1 MANTDIIL
9 PTAAARELPA
19 VRSIGVRD
27 LRDALAMGLE
37 DFWAMPTHVIFL
49 SLIYPVVGLVL
60 FRAMFGQDLI
70 PLLYPLAAGFPLVG
84 PFAAIG
90 LYELSRRRELG
101 LDTSWKHAFDIVHS
115 PSLQSIVSLGLLL
128 LALVGVWLA
137 VAQAIYEAN
146 FGPDE
151 PLKPMDFVQR
161 VLTTPEGYKLIVV
174 GNAVGFFFAV
184 LAFCLSVVSFPLLLD
199 RNVGMATAI
208 ATSIRAIL
216 RNPVAMILW
225 AVFVAG
231 LLVIGSLPFFL
242 GLAIVVPVLG
252 HSTWHL
258 YRKVIEPDPRPR
270 PEYQP
275 KPRGRH
281 YGADFPVALFMP
293 TSPPEKSPVAKQEEA
308 AKPDHTGGNRN
319 PRTMEEARAFVA
331 HVESLFMP
339 WNVEALVDG
348 FTEDC
353 VVRFG
358 TVPELRGREALR
370 QFFLARSTRQKGYRL
385 RKQLR
390 GLMNDVICNIWD
402 GEWEDAGTGR
412 RMQGFGV
419 EVWTM
424 RDGKIAIWEAS
435 FNTGQADQPD
445 DVAKMLG

>member
-1 MANTDIIL
+1 MANTDVIL
-9 PTAAARELPA
+9 PTGAARELPA

-27 LRDALAMGLE
+27 LRDALAMGLD

-49 SLIYPVVGLVL
+49 SLIYPVIGIVL
-60 FRAMFGQDLI
+60 FRAMFGHDLI

-115 PSLQSIVSLGLLL
+115 PSLQSIVALGLLL

-151 PLKPMDFVQR
+151 PLKLTDFVQR
-161 VLTTPEGYKLIVV
+161 VLTTPEGYKLIIV

-199 RNVGMATAI
+199 RNVGIATAI
-208 ATSIRAIL
+208 ATSIRAIV

-225 AVFVAG
+225 AVLVAG

-252 HSTWHL
+252 HATWHL
-258 YRKVIEPDPRPR
+258 YRKLIEPDPSPR

-281 YGADFPVALFMP
+281 SAADFPVALFMP
-293 TSPPEKSPVAKQEEA
+293 TAPPERKPAAMHKEA
-308 AKPDHTGGNRN
+308 ARTDHVGANRN
-319 PRTMEEARAFVA
+319 PRTIEEARAFVS

-358 TVPELRGREALR
+358 TVPEFRGRQALR
-370 QFFLARSTRQKGYRL
+370 QFFLARSARQKGYRL

-390 GLMNDVICNIWD
+390 GLMDDVISNVWE

-424 RDGKIAIWEAS
+424 RDGKIAVWGAS
-435 FNTGQADQPD
+435 FNTGQVDQPV

>member
-1 MANTDIIL
+1 
-9 PTAAARELPA
+9 
-19 VRSIGVRD
+19 
-27 LRDALAMGLE
+27 
-37 DFWAMPTHVIFL
+37 
-49 SLIYPVVGLVL
+49 
-60 FRAMFGQDLI
+60 
-70 PLLYPLAAGFPLVG
+70 
-84 PFAAIG
+84 
-90 LYELSRRRELG
+90 
-101 LDTSWKHAFDIVHS
+101 
-115 PSLQSIVSLGLLL
+115 
-128 LALVGVWLA
+128 
-137 VAQAIYEAN
+137 
-146 FGPDE
+146 
-151 PLKPMDFVQR
+151 MDFVRR
-161 VLTTPEGYKLIVV
+161 VLTTAEGYKLILV

-225 AVFVAG
+225 AVFIAG

-258 YRKVIEPDPRPR
+258 YRKLIEPDPSPH

-293 TSPPEKSPVAKQEEA
+293 TSPPEKKPVAMQKEA
-308 AKPDHTGGNRN
+308 AKPDHMGGNRN
-319 PRTMEEARAFVA
+319 PQTIEEARAFVS

-339 WNVEALVDG
+339 WNVESLVDG

-353 VVRFG
+353 LVRFG
-358 TVPELRGREALR
+358 TVPEFRGREALR
-370 QFFLARSTRQKGYRL
+370 QFFLARSARQKGYRL
-385 RKQLR
+385 RKQFR
-390 GLMNDVICNIWD
+390 GLMNDVISNVWD
-402 GEWEDAGTGR
+402 GEWEDVGSGR
-412 RMQGFGV
+412 RMKGFGV
-419 EVWTM
+419 EVWMM

-435 FNTGQADQPD
+435 FNTGEVDQPV

>member
-1 MANTDIIL
+1 MANTDVIL

-49 SLIYPVVGLVL
+49 SLIYPVIGLVL
-60 FRAMFGQDLI
+60 FRAMFGYDLI
-70 PLLYPLAAGFPLVG
+70 PLLYPLAAGFPLIG

-115 PSLQSIVSLGLLL
+115 PSLQSIVALGLLL

-151 PLKPMDFVQR
+151 PLKLADFVQR
-161 VLTTPEGYKLIVV
+161 VLTTPEGYKLIIV
-174 GNAVGFFFAV
+174 GNAVGFCFAV
-184 LAFCLSVVSFPLLLD
+184 AAFCLSVVSFPLLLD
-199 RNVGMATAI
+199 RNVGIATAI
-208 ATSIRAIL
+208 ATSIRAIV

-225 AVFVAG
+225 AVLVAG

-252 HSTWHL
+252 HATWHL
-258 YRKVIEPDPRPR
+258 YRKLIEPDPSPR

-281 YGADFPVALFMP
+281 SAADFPVALFMP
-293 TSPPEKSPVAKQEEA
+293 TSPPEKKPVAMQEA
-308 AKPDHTGGNRN
+308 AEPDHMRGNRN
-319 PRTMEEARAFVA
+319 PRTIEEARAFVA

-358 TVPELRGREALR
+358 TVPEFRGREALR
-370 QFFLARSTRQKGYRL
+370 QFFLARSARQKGYRL
-385 RKQLR
+385 RKPLR
-390 GLMNDVICNIWD
+390 GLMNDVICNVWE
-402 GEWEDAGTGR
+402 GEWEDAATGR
-412 RMQGFGV
+412 HMQGFGV
-419 EVWTM
+419 EVWMM

-435 FNTGQADQPD
+435 FNTGPVDQPD
-445 DVAKMLG
+445 DVGKMLG